1 MPMLE
6 RATPPNVRV
15 IDETKL
21 YPRTP
26 SGLLEGQNVLYRY
39 GYSESKY
46 PILRIVDYISD
57 YNGKYLK
64 PGIYELALSDDKEF
78 LLFIQSGELMA
89 VIPVFKLAENQEEV
103 ERYRKE
109 QSMKTNKLKYKPRKY
124 RMKERIQKVLAAK
137 YAEDAITPEPEE
149 YVYQNATIEYISEG
163 GYYLVTYENGMYRAW
178 GAIKT
183 RAGFDKIPPQ
193 NMRGK
198 TRID

>member
-1 MPMLE
+1 MTLVE

-21 YPRTP
+21 YPRYP
-26 SGLLEGQNVLYRY
+26 SGLLEGQSVLYRY
-39 GYSESKY
+39 GYSDCKH
-46 PILRIVDYISD
+46 PILRIPDYISD
-57 YNGKYLK
+57 YNGRYLK
-64 PGIYELALSDDKEF
+64 PGMYELALSDDKEF
-78 LLFIQSGELMA
+78 LLFIQSGELAA

-103 ERYRKE
+103 EKYRQE
-109 QSMKTNKLKYKPRKY
+109 QAYKTGKFKYKPRKQ
-124 RMKERIQKVLAAK
+124 RTKEKIREVLKAK

-183 RAGFDKIPPQ
+183 RSGFGKNLPRDLRDKQ
-193 NMRGK
+193 
-198 TRID
+198 